1 MKNDI
6 IEIMKAPYNKYRYPG
21 FFRRFSVKHLQ
32 IALQLLEEEGKIKT
46 EQRRRAIWYE
56 IQRREKLARIQG
68 VPVEDIIDAVEQ
80 KKYFDRAPNK
90 TSELA
95 DDWNVTCLDI
105 YRKIQFLPDIP
116 IVAR

>member
-1 MKNDI
+1 MKSDI

-32 IALQLLEEEGKIKT
+32 IALQLLEEEGQIKT
-46 EQRRRAIWYE
+46 ENRRRAIWYE

-68 VPVEDIIDAVEQ
+68 VPVENIIDVVEQ

-90 TSELA
+90 TNELA
-95 DDWNVTCLDI
+95 NDWNVTCQSI
-105 YRKIQFLPDIP
+105 YQKIQYMPDIP
-116 IVAR
+116 ITTR